1 MARYSTLRASDS
13 DRDRVAE
20 RLRNATAEGRI
31 LAEELEE
38 RLGTVFAARTYGEL
52 DAVVSDLPVPHER
65 RKSTPL
71 WVKATIG
78 LAILLAVIAVLAV
91 VALMV
96 LGLASAWLLWLFVAW
111 GCFGRQH
118 GGGRFGPRGHSR
130 ADARALHRAG
140 AGARAPGGRT
150 VHF

>member
-52 DAVVSDLPVPHER
+52 DAVVTDIPGASPAGRPRSRPRQLMVEHPIMAV
-65 RKSTPL
+65 
-71 WVKATIG
+71 
-78 LAILLAVIAVLAV
+78 AILVAVTVTAFVLAIAVLAV
-91 VALMV
+91 AFALFSGGWV
-96 LGLASAWLLWLFVAW
+96 LLAVMYLILR
-111 GCFGRQH
+111 G
-118 GGGRFGPRGHSR
+118 GPRRGFPYDRRRFAAPSSR
-130 ADARALHRAG
+130 S
-140 AGARAPGGRT
+140 PRT
-150 VHF
+150 RL